1 MEWCRTE
8 WVYLQGSNESEFGE
22 EGPIDV
28 GEQVTVEEPAKRAM
42 VVVKG
47 DGGGACG
54 TDGGRSI
61 DGGGVGGC

>member
-1 MEWCRTE
+1 M
-8 WVYLQGSNESEFGE
+8 YLQGSNESEIGE

-54 TDGGRSI
+54 TDGG
-61 DGGGVGGC
+61 C